1 MTQKIKK
8 RLMALVAI
16 LVIAGLLLSVILPL
30 AATIDY

>member
-1 MTQKIKK
+1 MSNKTKK

-16 LVIAGLLLSVILPL
+16 LIIAGLLLTIVLPL